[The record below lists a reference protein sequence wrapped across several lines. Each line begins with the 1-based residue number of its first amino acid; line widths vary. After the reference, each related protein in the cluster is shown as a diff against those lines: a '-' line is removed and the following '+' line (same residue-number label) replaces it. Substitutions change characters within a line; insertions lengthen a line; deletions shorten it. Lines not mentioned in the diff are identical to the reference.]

1 MPDQVAS
8 GPEFPLGERLHEIAR
23 LLREADH
30 LGPETKQ
37 AVAELADEL
46 ANTLRS
52 AAPSAAEAAHLADSA
67 AHLIEALHRKE
78 DKGVLASAR
87 DRLEQAILGAE
98 AQTPFLAGIA
108 RRLLDALASLGI

>member
-1 MPDQVAS
+1 MADPVAS

-46 ANTLRS
+46 ANGRV
-52 AAPSAAEAAHLADSA
+52 
-67 AHLIEALHRKE
+67 EALTR
-78 DKGVLASAR
+78 G
-87 DRLEQAILGAE
+87 
-98 AQTPFLAGIA
+98 
-108 RRLLDALASLGI
+108 